1 MEEEEGGMERSVAS
15 LSHVM
20 FECLPLLLE
29 RRNGLLIEGHQP
41 VGGGRGGAAEVG
53 SRGGCAAERGR
64 EREREGGEEVGRRQV
79 TTHLSASP
87 SSIAMATAGGYTSMK
102 LLRVVATSAM

>member
-1 MEEEEGGMERSVAS
+1 MRGRGERGGRGEREGVEEEEGGMERSVAS

-41 VGGGRGGAAEVG
+41 VGIGRAHV
-53 SRGGCAAERGR
+53 
-64 EREREGGEEVGRRQV
+64 
-79 TTHLSASP
+79 
-87 SSIAMATAGGYTSMK
+87 
-102 LLRVVATSAM
+102 